1 MVLRPALVAAVLGS
15 MSVTCLAVAVLSS
28 SSSSQAK
35 IPTPPDDV
43 PAILVSRQL
52 RQSQGLSIGEI
63 VSLSSDPAGS
73 QPRRFRIAGEY
84 EPVPD
89 PMRLGAVTHEVRL
102 HLPDLIEMTSDAAD
116 PLAQESVDAINVALG
131 NPSDARDFARD
142 LSSRIPGL
150 VVRQTAGDD
159 GRAATFIVLERFHL
173 AIAIVTVVASSTF
186 LLALMLMLVDE
197 RRETVAVLRL
207 IGFRRRR
214 ILLHVLAEGVVIA
227 VAGAL
232 FGIVLCAVFQGTINR
247 FFQWRY
253 DTALVFVRITPLIA
267 LRSVMLSVPL
277 GVLAVV
283 ASSWTLLH
291 RGMLRR

>member
-1 MVLRPALVAAVLGS
+1 MVSRPALVAAVLCSTSS
-15 MSVTCLAVAVLSS
+15 MCVAVVVLSS
-28 SSSSQAK
+28 SAFAQGPPPVRPDEV
-35 IPTPPDDV
+35 PT
-43 PAILVSRQL
+43 ILVSRQL
-52 RQSQGLSIGEI
+52 RESQGLSIGEV
-63 VSLSSDPAGS
+63 VSLSSDPAGAR
-73 QPRRFRIAGEY
+73 PRRFRIAGEY

-89 PMRLGAVTHEVRL
+89 PMRLGAASHEVRL
-102 HLPDLIEMTSDAAD
+102 HLPDLIEMTSNAAD
-116 PLAQESVDAINVALG
+116 PLAAESVDAINVALG
-131 NPSDARDFARD
+131 DPSDAADFARD

-150 VVRQTAGDD
+150 VVRPTAGDD

-173 AIAIVTVVASSTF
+173 AIAIVTVLASSTF

-207 IGFRRRR
+207 IGFGRRR

-232 FGIVLCAVFQGTINR
+232 FGIVLCVVFQGAINQ

-253 DTALVFVRITPLIA
+253 DTALVFVRITPLVA
-267 LRSVMLSVPL
+267 LRSVALSVPL